1 MTSQERLLNTSVLM
15 LVPPGV
21 MAAGWAVYNFPV
33 GKVGTGLLMLA
44 VVTVFFSAYLR
55 FQLPRTNLHLTVS
68 DALVF
73 LSLLVYGGGVA
84 VLLAMLEA
92 GFSSLKL
99 SPANRSRGFTS
110 WRTILTNVLTAGFST
125 FATAF
130 LVEIL
135 FGSPEP
141 ILASGNNSVLVYLLA
156 VMAVSQ
162 FASNTFLVSAY
173 LAVKTERRLLDV
185 WNEYCFNALAMFCS
199 AAVMAGL
206 AAKALQKIDMVQF
219 ALAAGFF
226 GLVFLTV
233 KRYADDVRKAA
244 TEVEQT
250 KSARAEDAEAHIA
263 ELNHFVEELRK
274 TADELTES
282 RESFRHAAYHDPI
295 TDLPNRTYILELV
308 DQLLKKGGL
317 QADVKFAVMLINLN
331 RFRTINDSLGYQ
343 TGDRVI
349 KHLAKRLTEM
359 CAAGEIVG
367 HCGGD
372 KFAMIIP
379 SVSDQDSTTNF
390 ADSVAKK
397 ISEAIIFKGRQV
409 YTSAS
414 IGLVFRDPAHK
425 RGEEMLRDADIAM
438 HDAKDNRRSWSVFDR
453 SMRASAVSRQQMET
467 DLRYAIVCNELEMF
481 YQPIVDLSSMRLY
494 GFEALVRWNHP
505 QKGMILPGEFISL
518 SEDTGLVI
526 PMTVQVLRNSCAQT
540 VKWQRSYPDQ
550 ERLTMSVNLSGKHF
564 AEASLVGQVEAI
576 LAETGIDPQC
586 LKLEIT
592 ESSTM
597 EDAENAIE
605 KLNEI
610 RKSGVRLSIDDFGTG
625 YSSLSYLR
633 RFPVDILKIDRSF
646 VSGMEEAAENDEIVR
661 TIMALANSLNLK
673 VVAEG
678 IENVQQLSMLRRLGC
693 QFGQGYLFSP
703 PMPVAAIE
711 GMLADRTEWADLA
724 ADSTFHSGRQESDYS
739 RLEFTN

>member
-1 MTSQERLLNTSVLM
+1 M
-15 LVPPGV
+15 LVPPGI
-21 MAAGWAVYNFPV
+21 MAAGWAIYNFPV
-33 GKVGTGLLMLA
+33 DKLSAGLLLLTL
-44 VVTVFFSAYLR
+44 VTVFFSAYLR
-55 FQLPRTNLHLTVS
+55 FQIPRTKLHLTIS

-99 SPANRSRGFTS
+99 SPKRGFTS
-110 WRTILTNVLTAGFST
+110 WRTILINVLTAGFST

-141 ILASGNNSVLVYLLA
+141 ILASGNNSLLIYLLA
-156 VMAVSQ
+156 VMAVCQ
-162 FASNTFLVSAY
+162 FATNTFLASAY
-173 LAVKTERRLLDV
+173 LAIKTERRLLDV

-199 AAVMAGL
+199 GAVMAGL

-219 ALAAGFF
+219 ALAAGFC
-226 GLVFLTV
+226 GLIFLTI
-233 KRYADDVRKAA
+233 KRYADDVRKASD
-244 TEVEQT
+244 EIEET

-263 ELNHFVEELRK
+263 ELNHFVEELKK

-282 RESFRHAAYHDPI
+282 RERFRHAAYHDPI
-295 TDLPNRTYILELV
+295 TDLPNRSYILALI

-317 QADVKFAVMLINLN
+317 EADVKFAVLLINLN
-331 RFRTINDSLGYQ
+331 RFRTINDSLGYH

-349 KHLAKRLTEM
+349 KHLAKRLSEM
-359 CAAGEIVG
+359 SIAGEIVG
-367 HCGGD
+367 HFGGD
-372 KFAMIIP
+372 KFAMILPSIP
-379 SVSDQDSTTNF
+379 DLKSTTDF

-397 ISEAIIFKGRQV
+397 IAEAIIFKGRQV

-414 IGLVFRDPAHK
+414 IGLVFRDAAHS

-438 HDAKDNRRSWSVFDR
+438 HNAKDDRRSWAVFDK

-481 YQPIVDLSSMRLY
+481 YQPIVDLSSMKLY

-526 PMTVQVLRNSCAQT
+526 PMTLQVLRNSCDQT
-540 VKWQRSYPDQ
+540 VRWQEMYPDHK
-550 ERLTMSVNLSGKHF
+550 RLTMSVNLSGKHF
-564 AEASLVGQVEAI
+564 SDPSLVAQVETI
-576 LAETGIDPQC
+576 LEETGIDPQC

-597 EDAENAIE
+597 EDAEKAIE
-605 KLNEI
+605 KLKEI

-646 VSGMEEAAENDEIVR
+646 VSGLEEATENDEIVR

-678 IENVQQLSMLRRLGC
+678 IETVQQLTILRRLGC
-693 QFGQGYLFSP
+693 QFGQGFLFATP
-703 PMPVAAIE
+703 LPTAAIE
-711 GMLADRTEWADLA
+711 GLLNDQTEWSELA
-724 ADSTFHSGRQESDYS
+724 ADSTFQGDRQESDYS
-739 RLEFTN
+739 TLEFTN

>member
-1 MTSQERLLNTSVLM
+1 M
-15 LVPPGV
+15 LVPPGI
-21 MAAGWAVYNFPV
+21 MAAGWAIYNFPV
-33 GKVGTGLLMLA
+33 QKFGVGLVLLA

-55 FQLPRTNLHLTVS
+55 FQLPRTNLHLTIS

-99 SPANRSRGFTS
+99 NPARRPISR
-110 WRTILTNVLTAGFST
+110 RTILTNVLTAGFST

-135 FGSPEP
+135 FGLPE
-141 ILASGNNSVLVYLLA
+141 IVLSNGNTSALVYLLA

-173 LAVKTERRLLDV
+173 IAVKTERQLLDV

-199 AAVMAGL
+199 AAIMAGL
-206 AAKALQKIDMVQF
+206 AAKALQRIDMIQF

-233 KRYADDVRKAA
+233 KRYADDSRKAA

-250 KSARAEDAEAHIA
+250 KSARAEDAEVHIA

-295 TDLPNRTYILELV
+295 TNLPNRTYILELV
-308 DQLLKKGGL
+308 DQLLRKGGL
-317 QADVKFAVMLINLN
+317 QADVRFAVILINLN
-331 RFRTINDSLGYQ
+331 RFRSINDSLGYQ

-349 KHLAKRLTEM
+349 KHIAKRLTEM
-359 CAAGEIVG
+359 CSAGEIVG
-367 HCGGD
+367 HLGGD
-372 KFAMIIP
+372 KFAMIVP
-379 SVSDQDSTTNF
+379 SIVDLKTTTDF
-390 ADSVAKK
+390 AQSVAKK

-414 IGLVFRDPAHK
+414 IGVVFRDAAHK

-438 HDAKDNRRSWSVFDR
+438 YNAKDNRQSWSVFDK

-526 PMTVQVLRNSCAQT
+526 PMTLQVLRNACAQT
-540 VKWQRSYPDQ
+540 VKWQRSFPGY

-564 AEASLVGQVEAI
+564 AEASLVGQVEKI

-605 KLNEI
+605 KLTEI
-610 RKSGVRLSIDDFGTG
+610 RRSGVRLSIDDFGTG

-678 IENVQQLSMLRRLGC
+678 IEKVQQLTMLRRLGC

-703 PMPVAAIE
+703 PMPIPAIE
-711 GMLADRTEWADLA
+711 GMLANRTEWADLA
-724 ADSTFHSGRQESDYS
+724 ADSTFHGDRHESDYS
-739 RLEFTN
+739 TLGFSN

>member
-1 MTSQERLLNTSVLM
+1 MTNQERTLNTSLLM
-15 LVPPGV
+15 LVPPGI
-21 MAAGWAVYNFPV
+21 MAAGWAIYNFPV
-33 GKVGTGLLMLA
+33 HKFSVGLLLLA
-44 VVTVFFSAYLR
+44 LVTVFFSAYLR
-55 FQLPRTNLHLTVS
+55 FQLPRTNLHLTIS

-99 SPANRSRGFTS
+99 STSRSSRGFTS

-125 FATAF
+125 FATVF
-130 LVEIL
+130 VVEIL
-135 FGSPEP
+135 FGSPEGP
-141 ILASGNNSVLVYLLA
+141 LASGNNSVLVYLLA
-156 VMAVSQ
+156 VMAICQ
-162 FASNTFLVSAY
+162 FATNTFLVSAY

-244 TEVEQT
+244 DEVEET
-250 KSARAEDAEAHIA
+250 RTGRAEDAAAHIA

-282 RESFRHAAYHDPI
+282 RERFRHAAYHDPI
-295 TDLPNRTYILELV
+295 TDLPNRTYILELI

-317 QADVKFAVMLINLN
+317 QEDVKFAVLLLNLN

-349 KHLAKRLTEM
+349 KHLAKRLSEISTG
-359 CAAGEIVG
+359 GEIVG
-367 HCGGD
+367 HFGGD

-379 SVSDQDSTTNF
+379 SVSDPERTTDF
-390 ADSVAKK
+390 AELVAKK
-397 ISEAIIFKGRQV
+397 IAEAIIFKGRQV
-409 YTSAS
+409 YTSVS
-414 IGLVFRDPAHK
+414 VGVVFRDAAHR

-438 HDAKDNRRSWSVFDR
+438 YNAKDNHRSWAVFDR
-453 SMRASAVSRQQMET
+453 SMRARVVTRQQLET

-481 YQPIVDLSSMRLY
+481 YQPIVDLSSMKLY

-505 QKGMILPGEFISL
+505 QKGMILPGEFIAL

-526 PMTVQVLRNSCAQT
+526 PMTLQILRNACDQT
-540 VKWQRSYPDQ
+540 VRWQREYP
-550 ERLTMSVNLSGKHF
+550 EHHRLKMSVNLSGKHF
-564 AEASLVGQVEAI
+564 SDPSLVPQVETI

-605 KLNEI
+605 KLKEI

-646 VSGMEEAAENDEIVR
+646 VTGMEDAAENDEIVR

-678 IENVQQLSMLRRLGC
+678 IENVQQLMILRRLGC
-693 QFGQGYLFSP
+693 QFGQGYLFAP
-703 PMPVAAIE
+703 PLPVAAIE
-711 GMLADRTEWADLA
+711 GLLSEDPKWADLA
-724 ADSTFHSGRQESDYS
+724 ADSTFHSDSQDSDYS
-739 RLEFTN
+739 TLGVH